1 MDWDGRTLCGSPQS
15 ALLSIGDQPME
26 EPMKP
31 SALIVLLGLATINAF
46 ARTDEKFSS
55 QSETGKPPTSGA
67 PAAGLDT
74 GSTGSFRPGAG
85 TFIVAELSKPMDAG
99 KLKVGDNIECVLFQ
113 DLLYKGKIVVPR
125 KSKALGHVTD
135 VVRASKG
142 HPESHL
148 GLVFDK
154 LILSGKKEL
163 PFEYPAIIAAVAA
176 PIRGTTV
183 QTTKITDMPVQMQ
196 RGKDTGGAMID
207 AVSSNAQL
215 AGANMPSSTGAISA
229 ANRGVIGI
237 RDVALDNSNSGYS
250 LIVSKKGNLRLDF
263 GVQLLLQVVAPK
275 P

>member
-1 MDWDGRTLCGSPQS
+1 
-15 ALLSIGDQPME
+15 
-26 EPMKP
+26 MKP
-31 SALIVLLGLATINAF
+31 NVLIALLGLTTIGTT
-46 ARTDEKFSS
+46 ARTAEKSF
-55 QSETGKPPTSGA
+55 QTEPGKPPTSGA
-67 PAAGLDT
+67 QAAQADT

-85 TFIVAELSKPMDAG
+85 TFIVAELPKPLDAG
-99 KLKVGDNIECVLFQ
+99 KLKVGDKIECVLFQ

-125 KSKALGHVTD
+125 KSKALGHVTE

-183 QTTKITDMPVQMQ
+183 QTTKITDMPVQME
-196 RGKDTGGAMID
+196 RGRDTGGAMID
-207 AVSSNAQL
+207 AVTSNSQL
-215 AGANMPSSTGAISA
+215 AGANMSSSTGAISA
-229 ANRGVIGI
+229 ADRGVIGI
-237 RDVALDNSNSGYS
+237 RDVSLDNSNSAYS
-250 LIVSKKGNLRLDF
+250 LIVSRKGNLRLDF
-263 GVQLLLQVVAPK
+263 DVQILLQVTAPPK